1 MIKKK
6 WIIPTVTLMVLLFQ
20 VFNISASEK
29 KKVSGK
35 DSDPFDKDAIT
46 TSIKDAYP
54 TAKWIEDFDRYYRNY
69 NIISSFKELA
79 TGLSKIELKSYCLK
93 PGLPVNNPNTYS
105 YVLGPLKGTKS
116 GLLNEIMKRA
126 SRHPEIE
133 QKYIQ
138 TLIWGIIAGFSYSDY
153 PEDFAKKISP
163 LLPDEEKNKSTG
175 IKMKDLL
182 KLPIPQEIKNQLKII
197 TDIRQL
203 ISEGINRYEDLERV
217 AVPSGEPVSKK
228 DDVKINENSWTL
240 TDGGYYVRL
249 KPGHYSR
256 TKMEIYKPAE
266 VTINYDGAG
275 RVSSMNS
282 STGNIEI
289 EYDDNPGA
297 GVITYP
303 TKNSYKINRISKI
316 RLDGQDI
323 GNLSGML
330 WYTGKDNKTNETSD
344 YKRKVVGINVDPLEE
359 TFKYKDN
366 KVKELFEYFKGYN
379 SGKGFNETEERELYE
394 LKQLEYAM
402 KFVFDTLR
410 FQVKSDEQIEKIM
423 RITTDASAERFTRNA
438 RGFRIGAGA
447 KLESLFDG
455 GMTVAVPGNNAQR
468 IGVTG
473 EGSEDPG
480 RREEDPPIS
489 NEDPPVVRRD
499 TTRREINCRLEL
511 KQVDLNLLPGPEQ
524 LFMARFESECDDP
537 IDEIEWILYDISREQ
552 GRFLNDKDPEYYKP
566 TPDKD
571 LSIEAS
577 ENGSYEITENETN
590 FIARG
595 RSGAPHFIVIKAHDY
610 GAFGKLSVSVK
621 IGDRIF
627 RATYEGWGNSFINI
641 PYDMDNNKIADKWE
655 FDNKVEGMPADWDE
669 ENPGGQ
675 SRAGDGMTNYEE
687 YRGFKHIEP
696 TGDGIHIRTNPLDKE
711 VFVVDK
717 DMMLST
723 YLWENASGIRV
734 YFLDNDL
741 IKGNLTGGD
750 FRTERDFRLVNF
762 CRGYASGNKYA
773 VYLIGV
779 EGLNDPF
786 YGDCGVHNL
795 TDYWG
800 CSRFGPPINVN
811 YTIVMPDRIRLFYE
825 KMRDTM
831 NYIVATYSYENYTAW
846 GDSLTINEYTVILNN
861 PERFEALVYF
871 SINVTAAHETGHS
884 CGTKHHSPD
893 PFSGTNRC
901 LMLFDY
907 TTDRMYNF
915 LFTFHSILTNV
926 GEESAIGIFSAGNWH
941 FCKTDHNCWTQLNVN
956 DRLP

>member
-1 MIKKK
+1 MIKTK
-6 WIIPTVTLMVLLFQ
+6 WYIPVIILLILLFQ
-20 VFNISASEK
+20 LHDISAREK
-29 KKVSGK
+29 SKDRGK
-35 DSDPFDKDAIT
+35 YSDPFDKDAIT
-46 TSIKDAYP
+46 TSINDAYP

-69 NIISSFKELA
+69 NVINSFKELA

-105 YVLGPLKGTKS
+105 YVIGPLKGTKS
-116 GLLNEIMKRA
+116 RLLNEIVKRA

-153 PEDFAKKISP
+153 PEEFAKKISP
-163 LLPDEEKNKSTG
+163 LLPEEEKTKSSG
-175 IKMKDLL
+175 IKIKDLL
-182 KLPIPQEIKNQLKII
+182 KLPIPQEIKNQLSII

-203 ISEGINRYEDLERV
+203 ISEGINRYEDLERI

-228 DDVKINENSWTL
+228 DDIRITENSWTL

-275 RVSSMNS
+275 RVSNMKS

-303 TKNSYKINRISKI
+303 SKNSYKINRISKI

-330 WYTGKDNKTNETSD
+330 WYTVKDNKTNETSN

-359 TFKYKDN
+359 TFKYKDS
-366 KVKELFEYFKGYN
+366 KIMELFEYYKGYN
-379 SGKGFNETEERELYE
+379 SGKGFSETEERELYE

-438 RGFRIGAGA
+438 RGFKIGAGA
-447 KLESLFDG
+447 RLENLFDG

-473 EGSEDPG
+473 EGPG
-480 RREEDPPIS
+480 NPGS
-489 NEDPPVVRRD
+489 NEDPPVTNEDPPTGRRD
-499 TTRREINCRLEL
+499 TNNIPNCRIEL
-511 KQVDLNLLPGPEQ
+511 RQVDLNLLPAPGQ
-524 LFMARFESECDDP
+524 LFMAIAEIECDEQ
-537 IDEIEWILYDISREQ
+537 IDEIEWTLFDISREQ
-552 GRFLNDKDPEYYKP
+552 GRFMNDKDPFYYK
-566 TPDKD
+566 TRPDKD
-571 LSIEAS
+571 LSIDAG
-577 ENGSYEITENETN
+577 ENGSYEVTESEEN

-595 RSGAPHFIVIKAHDY
+595 RNEAPHYIVIKAHDY
-610 GAFGKLSVSVK
+610 GAFGKLTLSVR
-621 IGDRIF
+621 IGDRRF
-627 RATYEGWGNSFINI
+627 FATCEGWGNGYINI
-641 PYDMDNNKIADKWE
+641 PYDMDDNKIADKWE
-655 FDNKVEGMPADWDE
+655 FENGAAGLTADWDE
-669 ENPGGQ
+669 ETIPDGQ
-675 SRAGDGMTNYEE
+675 TVNGDGITNYEE
-687 YRGFKHIEP
+687 YRGFKHIEA
-696 TGDGIHIRTNPLDKE
+696 TGETIHIRTKPMEKE
-711 VFVVDK
+711 LFVVDK

-741 IKGNLTGGD
+741 IKGSLSGGD

-762 CRGYASGNKYA
+762 CRGYSAGTKYS

-786 YGDCGVHNL
+786 YGVCGEHNI
-795 TDYWG
+795 TNYWG
-800 CSRFGPPINVN
+800 CSRIGPPINVN
-811 YTIVMPDRIRLFYE
+811 YTVVMSGRIRSFYE

-831 NYIVATYSYENYTAW
+831 NYIVSTSNYSNYSVW
-846 GDSLTINEYTVILNN
+846 GDSLTINQYTVLLNN

-871 SINVTAAHETGHS
+871 SINITAAHEVGHS
-884 CGTKHHSPD
+884 CGTRHHSPD
-893 PFSGTNRC
+893 GFAGLNRC
-901 LMLFDY
+901 LMRFSY
-907 TTDRMYNF
+907 YTDRIFNF
-915 LFTFHSILTNV
+915 LFTFYDILTNI
-926 GEESAIGIFSAGNWH
+926 GEESTIGIFSAGNWH
-941 FCKTDHNCWTQLNVN
+941 FCREEHNCRSQLNVN